1 MVLGSTLRELHFR
14 SVKPGSGLRGKS
26 CYHTI
31 LGLGSIDDLMMQ
43 HLDDPWTWGPMI
55 CGP

>member
-14 SVKPGSGLRGKS
+14 GVKPGSGLRGKS

-43 HLDDPWTWGPMI
+43 HLDDR
-55 CGP
+55 